1 MLSELSIQ
9 GFVGIRFFKNK
20 FLTFLFDQSLRV
32 LQLTPR
38 IGFVQKG
45 ISLIEK
51 IGVLEPEFFFLYL
64 QKNAG
69 HRSGLFRF
77 LSARNLGEFFGERPL
92 EVEELL
98 SGLAEEGPVLD
109 GVGRSLT
116 TVLLNHFEKGL
127 PLIEEWARS
136 RRHEKRRSVV
146 LALYGWVRSERD
158 MDRLATLMDRL
169 AADPEYKVCFDVG
182 SRLVRKEMAV
192 HMPDTAL
199 DFMEKWAGSEESP
212 RLRWQAAR
220 AISGVLY
227 RRDPPRV
234 DRLIAR
240 LRSSSDGEVQKALE
254 SALGRLSRGEDGKTH
269 VDPEDE
275 S

>member
-38 IGFVQKG
+38 IGFTQKG

-51 IGVLEPEFFFLYL
+51 IGFLEPEFFFLYL
-64 QKNAG
+64 KKNSG
-69 HRSGLFRF
+69 HRSWMFRF
-77 LSARNLGEFFGERPL
+77 LSARNLGEFFGERPD

-98 SGLAEEGPVLD
+98 SRLAEEGPVLD
-109 GVGRSLT
+109 GVGKSLT
-116 TVLLNHFEKGL
+116 TILLSQFEKGL

-136 RRHEKRRSVV
+136 PRHEKRRSVV
-146 LALYGWVRSERD
+146 LAFYGWARSEKE
-158 MDRLATLMDRL
+158 MNRLAPLMDRL

-199 DFMEKWAGSEESP
+199 DFMEKWADSKETP

-220 AISGVLY
+220 AISKGLY
-227 RRDPPRV
+227 RRDPPRL
-234 DRLIAR
+234 DRLISR
-240 LRSSSDGEVQKALE
+240 LRSDADGMVQKALQ
-254 SALGRLSRGEDGKTH
+254 SGLGRLSQEDGKGRT
-269 VDPEDE
+269 DLEDE